1 MCIMDTPACC
11 VTQVW
16 NEESQSW
23 QIAETASGI
32 QMEPARNVVLYPV
45 PTSGLLNIR
54 GAVEALRIFDVLGRL
69 VLTTGRT
76 SVVNVSDLVAGD
88 YFVEITSPT
97 GRWIEKIQVVR

>member
-1 MCIMDTPACC
+1 
-11 VTQVW
+11 
-16 NEESQSW
+16 
-23 QIAETASGI
+23 
-32 QMEPARNVVLYPV
+32 MEPARNVVLYPV

-76 SVVNVSDLVAGD
+76 SVVDVSDLVAGD